1 MAIFWG
7 AIFLGGNFLGEG
19 GANYFME
26 PFKTALYAV
35 EVEVVFQNF
44 IGLVDLQRQNGV
56 KVGSADNV
64 KINSMGRN
72 D

>member
-1 MAIFWG
+1 
-7 AIFLGGNFLGEG
+7 
-19 GANYFME
+19 ME

-35 EVEVVFQNF
+35 EVEVVFQSF

-64 KINSMGRN
+64 QINSMGRN

>member
-1 MAIFWG
+1 
-7 AIFLGGNFLGEG
+7 
-19 GANYFME
+19 ME
-26 PFKTALYAV
+26 TFKTALYAV

-64 KINSMGRN
+64 QINSMGRN

>member
-1 MAIFWG
+1 
-7 AIFLGGNFLGEG
+7 
-19 GANYFME
+19 ME

-64 KINSMGRN
+64 QINSMGRN
-72 D
+72 DWYWGYKWND